1 MLTSGIIKNG
11 TVFTYDGNEP
21 VCTDV
26 LLKDGRVAA
35 IGNNLD
41 GDQLFDAN
49 GDFVTPALTDLHT
62 HIYWGATALSV
73 KSEDHA
79 IQSAVG
85 TFVDAG
91 SSGAGNV
98 LGFEEFIK
106 KPSRLNI
113 FAFLNVSFPGIFGFS
128 KDVMVGEAE
137 DMRLLSKDACVR
149 AVSLHKDT
157 IVGLKVRAGKLA
169 AGENGEKAL
178 NIALEWSEE
187 LDLPLMCHVDFSPP
201 DIEYTLNRLR
211 PGDIITHCCRPDPNS
226 IIDDNRVIDAAHQAK
241 ERGVVFDI
249 GHGMGGFSFDVCA
262 KALADGLA
270 PDVISSDI
278 HCISVNGPAYDLLTT
293 INKLIALGMSVE
305 SALAAVTKNPCKIIK
320 RPELG
325 RIRVGD
331 IANISILRPTEEK
344 AELVDATGAILIG
357 DNMLLPAGLIAGGQ
371 EIFLEN
377 RKGQKYVYV

>member
-11 TVFTYDGNEP
+11 TVFTYDETAP
-21 VCTDV
+21 VCTDI
-26 LLKDGRVAA
+26 LIMDGRIAA
-35 IGNNLD
+35 IGNDLG
-41 GDQLFDAN
+41 GDQLFDAS
-49 GDFVTPALTDLHT
+49 GYLVTPALTDLHT

-73 KSEDHA
+73 RSDDHA

-106 KPSRLNI
+106 KPSPLNI

-149 AVSLHKDT
+149 AVSKHKDT

-178 NIALEWSEE
+178 NIALDWADE
-187 LDLPLMCHVDFSPP
+187 LGLPVMCHVDFSPP

-278 HCISVNGPAYDLLTT
+278 HCISVNGPAHDLLTT
-293 INKLIALGMSVE
+293 INKLIALGMNTG
-305 SALAAVTKNPCKIIK
+305 AAIEAATKKPCHIIK

-325 RIRVGD
+325 RIRIGD
-331 IANISILRPTEEK
+331 PANISILKPTTEEAK
-344 AELVDATGAILIG
+344 LVDATGAVLVSN
-357 DNMLLPAGLIAGGQ
+357 NMLRPAGLIAGGQ
-371 EIFLEN
+371 KIFLEN
-377 RKGQKYVYV
+377 DEGPKNA